1 MNNLDLDI
9 QLVKKL
15 KEEQPIL
22 YCRIL
27 KKNHQEICSSIEEF
41 AQNIECDH
49 EMYFPQKIYH
59 WIHQLREIPLCPIK
73 NTPLKF
79 YKHKFEYR
87 KFSERGLFTEDFAKN
102 RMKRRTKFPNAQ
114 ERLKDVYTTFEYEEN
129 YKDTAFEQI
138 NKMVDDMRNIGG
150 VCAALKTKKNAKLY
164 FFVKNLYP
172 TAKTFSECL
181 FLFLKNLSA
190 PPLCRFSQRPLP
202 FVNFK
207 QGYKDSHP
215 SAIFDLRRHNKQ
227 EKLQNL
233 NILSKEE
240 TILQLQTLIDDLRK
254 DNISL
259 NNLKQSAIKRCPSLA
274 FSVEEHTKD
283 YATLTTKWSERA
295 YLLVHEGEAKDLS
308 KCRFTSF
315 DEGYYDTFINPN
327 SSIGEESI
335 ASWIE
340 SLNIGPIERNKRLL
354 DGMEVDIYVIQN
366 NLAIEY
372 HGEYYHNFEFRGDKY
387 HKQKADIALN
397 KNINLLQ
404 IFETEWYHKQEIVKS
419 IIKSKLGIIS
429 NKINARSCNVAQIDS
444 ITKNNFL
451 NNNHIQGSDRSAVA
465 FGLYYKNELVSCMTF
480 GRGYNQ
486 KEQQT
491 ELVRFCNKLDTIV
504 VGGASK
510 LLKAYITQ
518 FKPVKMFTYADRRFA
533 NSSKFY
539 ETIGFKLCG
548 HTVPNYFYF
557 KSSMPQYMKL
567 FHRYNFAKHLL
578 PRKLKQYDASQTEYQ
593 NMKTNGYFKI
603 YDAGSFKYELACGL
617 LVSV

>member
-1 MNNLDLDI
+1 ML
-9 QLVKKL
+9 
-15 KEEQPIL
+15 
-22 YCRIL
+22 
-27 KKNHQEICSSIEEF
+27 
-41 AQNIECDH
+41 
-49 EMYFPQKIYH
+49 
-59 WIHQLREIPLCPIK
+59 
-73 NTPLKF
+73 
-79 YKHKFEYR
+79 
-87 KFSERGLFTEDFAKN
+87 
-102 RMKRRTKFPNAQ
+102 
-114 ERLKDVYTTFEYEEN
+114 
-129 YKDTAFEQI
+129 
-138 NKMVDDMRNIGG
+138 
-150 VCAALKTKKNAKLY
+150 
-164 FFVKNLYP
+164 
-172 TAKTFSECL
+172 
-181 FLFLKNLSA
+181 
-190 PPLCRFSQRPLP
+190 
-202 FVNFK
+202 
-207 QGYKDSHP
+207 
-215 SAIFDLRRHNKQ
+215 
-227 EKLQNL
+227 
-233 NILSKEE
+233 
-240 TILQLQTLIDDLRK
+240 
-254 DNISL
+254 
-259 NNLKQSAIKRCPSLA
+259 
-274 FSVEEHTKD
+274 
-283 YATLTTKWSERA
+283 
-295 YLLVHEGEAKDLS
+295 HEGEAKDLS

-315 DEGYYDTFINPN
+315 DGGYYDTFINPN

-340 SLNIGPIERNKRLL
+340 GLNIGPIERNKRLL

-372 HGEYYHNFEFRGDKY
+372 HGEYYHNFEFRGDK
-387 HKQKADIALN
+387 
-397 KNINLLQ
+397 
-404 IFETEWYHKQEIVKS
+404 YHKQEIVKS

-491 ELVRFCNKLDTIV
+491 ELVRFCNKLDTTV

-548 HTVPNYFYF
+548 QTVPNYFYF

-567 FHRYNFAKHLL
+567 VHRYNFAKHLL

-593 NMKTNGYFKI
+593 NMKANGYFKI

-617 LVSV
+617 LIN